1 MMRQYTKAA
10 LHLFALTWLMMI
22 APVTAANDATPVV
35 LTLEV
40 AEQLALQRHP
50 ALGQSEAEIESSR
63 SRALSSG
70 QLPDPQ
76 LRFGFQ
82 NVPIDTLALN
92 RNEMSMTT
100 VGVAQMFPP
109 PGKRDLLQQGAEQ
122 ETVAAQTRH
131 RDLRAR
137 IRHNVHM
144 AWLDL
149 FYQERELGV
158 VRTGFELFDQ
168 IVRAALARYRAGLT
182 QEADVLKAQLE
193 RDEFR
198 EREKAVEAARRQAQS
213 RLARLIG
220 LPAATLAATAE
231 MPPPPA
237 IHTEQ
242 ELIDSLPRHPQVATL
257 DARIRA
263 ADLELAAA
271 RRDYYPEFGIEAMY
285 GRRVARDM
293 NGAKVPD
300 MLSAGV
306 VMNLPLF
313 PAKRQDAR
321 AQERQARLLALR
333 YQRDDVLLQLRQ
345 EAQARLAEYAGIK
358 ARLELLEQILLP
370 QAEQTINALL
380 AAWRTGKTDMASVL
394 RARQTTLDYGLRQWR
409 MRTDLWMASAE
420 INYLGATVVEDSHEH

>member
-1 MMRQYTKAA
+1 MPA
-10 LHLFALTWLMMI
+10 I
-22 APVTAANDATPVV
+22 AANDSAPLA
-35 LTLEV
+35 LTLDV

-50 ALGQSEAEIESSR
+50 ALGQSEAEIEASR
-63 SRALSSG
+63 LRALSTG

-76 LRFGFQ
+76 LRFGMQ
-82 NVPIDTLALN
+82 NVPVDSLALN

-109 PGKRDLLQQGAEQ
+109 PGKRDLLQQGAAQ

-137 IRHNVHM
+137 IRHDVHM

-158 VRTGFELFDQ
+158 VRTSFELFDQ
-168 IVRAALARYRAGLT
+168 VVRAALAQYRAGLA
-182 QEADVLKAQLE
+182 QEADVLKAQVE
-193 RDEFR
+193 RDELR
-198 EREKAVEAARRQAQS
+198 ERENIVETARRQAQS

-220 LPAATLAATAE
+220 LPAATLAVATE
-231 MPPPPA
+231 LPPPPA

-242 ELIDSLPRHPQVATL
+242 ELIGTLPSHPQVATL
-257 DARIRA
+257 DAQIRA
-263 ADLELAAA
+263 AELELAAA
-271 RRDYYPEFGIEAMY
+271 RRDYYPEFGVEAMY
-285 GRRVARDM
+285 GYRAARDM
-293 NGAKVPD
+293 GGAKVPD

-306 VMNLPLF
+306 VMSLPLF
-313 PAKRQDAR
+313 PVKRQDAR

-333 YQRDDVLLQLRQ
+333 YQRDNLLLELRQ
-345 EAQARLAEYAGIK
+345 QAQARLAEYTGI
-358 ARLELLEQILLP
+358 ASRLELVERTLLP
-370 QAEQTINALL
+370 QAGQTVDALL

-394 RARQTTLDYGLRQWR
+394 RARQATLDYSLRLWR
-409 MRTDLWMASAE
+409 MRTELWMAAAE